1 MLEFEAKKVEYL
13 IISKRGEFDGMELEI
28 EVGGVI
34 ANFLD
39 FKFFVDVLFRKKFYY
54 FRVKLDLVFIE
65 DGREWICFVCSFACN
80 FSWCSKCLKC

>member
-34 ANFLD
+34 VNFLD

-54 FRVKLDLVFIE
+54 F
-65 DGREWICFVCSFACN
+65 
-80 FSWCSKCLKC
+80 